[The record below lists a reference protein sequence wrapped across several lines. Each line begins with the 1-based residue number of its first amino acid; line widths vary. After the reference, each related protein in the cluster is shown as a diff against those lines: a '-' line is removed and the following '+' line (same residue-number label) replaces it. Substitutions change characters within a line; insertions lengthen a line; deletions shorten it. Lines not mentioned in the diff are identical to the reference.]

1 MLKVEALQ
9 EPGPGFGPRHASC
22 RTLNDRSI
30 RRRFRTANDTNLQ
43 TLRGI
48 AKRADHDGHVVLQS
62 AEIPFAL
69 SRDGV
74 RSLAQLNPAQRLYQL
89 TPLGRKILAG

>member
-1 MLKVEALQ
+1 M
-9 EPGPGFGPRHASC
+9 ASD
-22 RTLNDRSI
+22 N
-30 RRRFRTANDTNLQ
+30 NLQ
-43 TLRGI
+43 TLRAI

-74 RSLAQLNPAQRLYQL
+74 RWLARLNPAQRLYQL
-89 TPLGRKILAG
+89 TPHGRKVLAG

>member
-1 MLKVEALQ
+1 M
-9 EPGPGFGPRHASC
+9 
-22 RTLNDRSI
+22 
-30 RRRFRTANDTNLQ
+30 ANDTNLQ

-48 AKRADHDGHVVLQS
+48 AKRADHEGRVVLQS

-74 RSLAQLNPAQRLYQL
+74 RWLAQLNPAQRLCKL
-89 TPLGRKILAG
+89 TPHGRKMLAG